1 MHTQAETPHSGL
13 RRGAGRGAS
22 KTEVLERRQRAVV
35 ERSGK
40 DSAAGVGDLGVVEA
54 EQPELRQYSR
64 SATRAS
70 PPSWRRRRR
79 PGG

>member
-1 MHTQAETPHSGL
+1 MHGGF
-13 RRGAGRGAS
+13 RRAAGGD
-22 KTEVLERRQRAVV
+22 KIKDEPLQRRQRAVV

-40 DSAAGVGDLGVVEA
+40 DSAAGVGDLGAVEA

-79 PGG
+79 RLRRRRRPEC